1 MQQKILWG
9 ISSIIDYNIVPNCIY
24 TFPELA
30 SVGLTEE
37 EAKEKRI
44 NYTVSKFPLSANGK
58 ALSTGKTTGFVKIIS
73 DNEYGEV
80 IGTHIMGYNATDLIS
95 EAVMI
100 MQLEGTVYDIAKA
113 IHPPHPTV
121 SETIMEAAFGAIDKP
136 IHI

>member
-1 MQQKILWG
+1 MASAEGIVAAENIMGG

-80 IGTHIMGYNATDLIS
+80 IGTI
-95 EAVMI
+95 
-100 MQLEGTVYDIAKA
+100 
-113 IHPPHPTV
+113 
-121 SETIMEAAFGAIDKP
+121 
-136 IHI
+136 